1 MFIKNGYPDIV
12 YFVKPSEDNDELK
25 YSLRSLKNLNHGQ
38 VYLVGYRPSWVD
50 KKYEFISTNQNSD
63 KYQNVRNNWLAA
75 LTDERISD
83 DFVLMND
90 DFFIMQPTKNIP
102 VLRRLKNIEHY
113 INIYSKLKNDGRY
126 VTEMKQARD
135 ILNSWGFSDISSYEL
150 HTPMLINKKK
160 MLNLLS
166 KFNGCTS
173 QLRTIYGNYYNIGG
187 KKIID
192 VKIIRDDQDNSFD
205 TQFISTIDES
215 FKDGKIGHFLRK
227 KFAKVLIFSH
237 ANDPDGL
244 LSVILAQ
251 LAFAEVDYLLTN
263 NPQSDITKY
272 LDQKKTSLGS
282 YDFIFICDIYPG
294 LPVLKKIPDAHW
306 FDHKNH
312 SLEKIKQHNLKLKNT
327 HIATEVSGVPASASS
342 IFYRWLVKEKLLGRE
357 PSSFVEFVRQVD
369 TWDFK

>member
-63 KYQNVRNNWLAA
+63 KYHNVRNNWLAA

-205 TQFISTIDES
+205 TQFIS
-215 FKDGKIGHFLRK
+215 
-227 KFAKVLIFSH
+227 
-237 ANDPDGL
+237 
-244 LSVILAQ
+244 
-251 LAFAEVDYLLTN
+251 
-263 NPQSDITKY
+263 QSDITKY